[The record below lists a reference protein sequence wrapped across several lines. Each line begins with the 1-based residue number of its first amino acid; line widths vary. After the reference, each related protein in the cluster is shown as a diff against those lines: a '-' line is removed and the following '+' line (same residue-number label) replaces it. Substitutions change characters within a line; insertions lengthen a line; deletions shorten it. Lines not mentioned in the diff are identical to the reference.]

1 MNRVMKEAND
11 WRKKY
16 TGAFKK
22 HGKVLIEVIIKKQA
36 YENKIRMEMQ
46 QQQMCPMLIYKVP
59 SFMLWIFVLPAIFG
73 ATTSLSPIHIPW
85 IMSDDKNVS
94 TDTQLHNIGQP
105 KGSFIVSAQVYMW
118 GWLLITS
125 FAFSGVISKITK
137 TSMPSLTRN

>member
-22 HGKVLIEVIIKKQA
+22 HGKVLIEVLIKKQA

-59 SFMLWIFVLPAIFG
+59 SFMLWIFPLPAIFG
-73 ATTSLSPIHIPW
+73 ATTPLSLIHFPW
-85 IMSDDKNVS
+85 IMSDDKNVR
-94 TDTQLHNIGQP
+94 TDTQLDNIGKP
-105 KGSFIVSAQVYMW
+105 KGSFIVSAQVYLW
-118 GWLLITS
+118 GWFPITS

>member
-1 MNRVMKEAND
+1 MKEAND
-11 WRKKY
+11 WIKKY

-22 HGKVLIEVIIKKQA
+22 HGKVLIEVLIKKQA
-36 YENKIRMEMQ
+36 YENKIRMEIQ
-46 QQQMCPMLIYKVP
+46 QQQMYPMLIYKVP

-105 KGSFIVSAQVYMW
+105 KGSFIVSAQVYLW

-125 FAFSGVISKITK
+125 FAFSGVISKVTN
-137 TSMPSLTRN
+137 TSVPSLTRN